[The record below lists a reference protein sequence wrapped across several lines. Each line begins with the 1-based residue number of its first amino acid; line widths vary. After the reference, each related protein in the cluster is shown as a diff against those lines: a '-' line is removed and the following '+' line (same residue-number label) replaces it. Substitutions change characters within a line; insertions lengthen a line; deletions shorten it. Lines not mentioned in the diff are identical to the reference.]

1 MRRRLRLISTVVILI
16 VLILIVGL
24 FVLVFG
30 RMDKTVEGYGV
41 VTPAR
46 YELVKPQIDGVVRD
60 VLVGENEEVEAGD
73 TLAVLRAD
81 ERELEVER
89 ARRALDHAR
98 TTLTQLREAN
108 KNLDLSASF
117 EAQWAYAN
125 VYQAERR
132 AETARE
138 KYERAEE
145 LYARNLISAEER
157 DDKKLEYEMAQS
169 YYTSLSE
176 RVDMIKRQYEAQI
189 AEQVKEVE
197 LAERE
202 YEMARERLGETFI
215 VSPASGVVLT
225 PKVEEL
231 AGTRVTTGTAI
242 MEIGD
247 LSVMNFIGEVRESD
261 IPHVEPGQEARIFI
275 NAFPHRKYKVFQ
287 GRLIAISPR
296 PKLTGAGIV
305 FEVTTRIEDPWVEV
319 SSSSLPLKPGLSGKV
334 KVVVKHKVRLI
345 KLVFGLRQ

>member
-1 MRRRLRLISTVVILI
+1 MRRRLRLISTVIFLI
-16 VLILIVGL
+16 VLILVVGL

-30 RMDKTVEGYGV
+30 RMDKTIEGYGI

-46 YELVKPQIDGVVRD
+46 YERVKPQIDGVIRD
-60 VLVGENEEVEAGD
+60 VLVRENEEVEVGD
-73 TLAVLRAD
+73 TLAVLRTD
-81 ERELEVER
+81 ERELEVDR
-89 ARRALDHAR
+89 TRRALDHAR
-98 TTLTQLREAN
+98 TTLAQLREAN
-108 KNLDLSASF
+108 NNLDLSASF

-132 AETARE
+132 EEAARE

-157 DDKKLEYEMAQS
+157 DDRKLEYEMAQS
-169 YYTSLSE
+169 YHTALAE
-176 RVDMIKRQYEAQI
+176 RVDMMKRQYMTQI

-202 YEMARERLGETFI
+202 YEMARERLEETFI
-215 VSPASGVVLT
+215 VSPTSGVILT

-231 AGTRVTTGTAI
+231 AGTRVTTGAEI

-247 LSVMNFIGEVRESD
+247 LSVMNFIGDVRESD
-261 IPHVEPGQEARIFI
+261 IPHVEPEQEARIFI

-287 GRLIAISPR
+287 GRIIAISPQ

-305 FEVTTRIEDPWVEV
+305 FEVTARIEDPWVEA
-319 SSSSLPLKPGLSGKV
+319 SPSSLPLKPGLSGKV
-334 KVVVKHKVRLI
+334 KIIVEYKVRLI
-345 KLVFGLRQ
+345 ELVLGLRQ